1 MAVGGSQCTG
11 STGEPAHRWDEHR
24 ATELES
30 MAGTE
35 AHWRQK
41 PPNTR
46 LCQLLIVPMNLT
58 ETRKVQ
64 LTCGLAGVTVLGW
77 ATSPHVRCASL
88 LVAPKFLGKE
98 GRVFVLSFVLAA
110 IYNGPVANV
119 WHNLDEVIRAVGCVT
134 ELQVNHSRHLWR
146 VSTVPL
152 RMVMEDMVRSGQRL
166 NTETQN
172 ISRAFVGL
180 NEEVASKE
188 GYDLKQGERMDSQAT
203 LSTQKLYEMKTK
215 LRCTY
220 VVDQAMQRCRD
231 WFNTKHKACMALIVV
246 PLISHLLCLPMK
258 FKFLCHIVKV
268 MHSWCW
274 DRIPV
279 EGNFG
284 QMYNM
289 LNNSVNNLS
298 QHFSAKVVFQEEH
311 HEMLVGINVSGE
323 QIVEEVTSQIRQHSA
338 HLGQAISFFRLLLSF
353 TFLLVFI
360 SAFSY
365 TKKYC
370 QDICFDNLYITTY
383 FRQID
388 ARRKKQNKRTL
399 LPLRRAEIPA
409 VIFPCRL
416 AMQPRELQS
425 VVLELLECIPPL
437 LLLLLA
443 WGLDHTL
450 YTMLSIIH
458 QHSFVQY
465 SFRSSHHL
473 SVHVTGT
480 SLMARLLRSTIGSL
494 NSSSDTE
501 LETSN
506 FACLPQPRGMTRQQY
521 VDSCLPLAVLVL
533 LCLLQVYMYRLRRA
547 IAAFY
552 FPKRE
557 KSRVLYLYNKLLR
570 QRQCFVRL
578 QRKRIARRARRYPA
592 LVSGDGDAGLA
603 PHQGA
608 WPPLPMP
615 GWAAQGVPR
624 SPGPSYLPHGVAS
637 PPHRAA
643 GAPRVPLPAAGDV
656 PAGVVLSALA
666 ATAPLGAPAVHGV
679 RGARVLPGPPGLS
692 LACLRRLVLQA
703 LLEGRGPCVPRLHP
717 RRPRPLRG
725 QQRGAGGVRGLR
737 EPGTLQ

>member
-11 STGEPAHRWDEHR
+11 STGAPAHRWDEHR

-35 AHWRQK
+35 AQWRQK
-41 PPNTR
+41 PPNTTLKR
-46 LCQLLIVPMNLT
+46 AVVTLLPTSCSQFLWSRPDQHRGTKFFLGASIGSLLGLGLCQLLIVPMNLT

-166 NTETQN
+166 NAETQN

-180 NEEVASKE
+180 NEEVASEE
-188 GYDLKQGERMDSQAT
+188 GYDLKQGERTDSQAT

-284 QMYNM
+284 QMYDM

-338 HLGQAISFFRLLLSF
+338 RLGQAVSFFRLLLSF

-425 VVLELLECIPPL
+425 VLELLECIPPL

-494 NSSSDTE
+494 NTSSDTE

-521 VDSCLPLAVLVL
+521 MDSCLPLAVLVL

-592 LVSGDGDAGLA
+592 LGTS
-603 PHQGA
+603 
-608 WPPLPMP
+608 
-615 GWAAQGVPR
+615 
-624 SPGPSYLPHGVAS
+624 
-637 PPHRAA
+637 
-643 GAPRVPLPAAGDV
+643 
-656 PAGVVLSALA
+656 
-666 ATAPLGAPAVHGV
+666 
-679 RGARVLPGPPGLS
+679 
-692 LACLRRLVLQA
+692 
-703 LLEGRGPCVPRLHP
+703 LLEWCCRRWPRLHRWV
-717 RRPRPLRG
+717 RRPCTVCGEPESSRDHQACPSPACGASYCRPCWRDVG
-725 QQRGAGGVRGLR
+725 RVCPACTPGDHGLS
-737 EPGTLQ
+737 EDSSEEQEGYAA